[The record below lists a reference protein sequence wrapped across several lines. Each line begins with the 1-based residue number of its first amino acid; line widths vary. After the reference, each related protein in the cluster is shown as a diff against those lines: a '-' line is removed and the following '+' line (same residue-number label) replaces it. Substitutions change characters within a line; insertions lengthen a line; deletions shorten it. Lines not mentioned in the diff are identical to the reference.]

1 MTENPYA
8 VDSDQIVTLSDNVAL
23 HAELRTLYRSC
34 TNCEE
39 YHDGICGYFHEEVT
53 QNLRSCGRWKNTC
66 TALLQPCRTWPIE
79 IHLDRETYELTLEEA
94 KKLSETLMWC
104 VRAVESGANEPNPMR
119 FFETKEEE
127 KE

>member
-1 MTENPYA
+1 MTDP
-8 VDSDQIVTLSDNVAL
+8 SLFVTIPDNVK
-23 HAELRTLYRSC
+23 LRGEVRILYRSC

-39 YHDGICGYFHEEVT
+39 YNDGICGHFKEEVT

-66 TALLQPCRTWPIE
+66 TALLQPSRTWPIE
-79 IHLDRETYELTLEEA
+79 IHLEGETYELKLEEA
-94 KKLSETLMWC
+94 KKLAETLVWC
-104 VRAVESGANEPNPMR
+104 IRAVESGANEPNPIR